1 MLVRADRFFDEP
13 AHLVIS
19 DWGHLTKS
27 EERSRRWS
35 VSFSFV
41 VVSGRGTRL
50 CHLTY
55 L

>member
-1 MLVRADRFFDEP
+1 MLVRADCFFDEP

-27 EERSRRWS
+27 EELSRRCC

-41 VVSGRGTRL
+41 VVSGHGTRL
-50 CHLTY
+50 CRLTHL
-55 L
+55 